1 MSATLKNLRRSLFL
15 ISAPMVFIMFGLPLR
30 AEDLGASGFQ
40 IGVLYAI
47 FTASLIV
54 LRPLVGIGVDFIGR
68 RSFFIAALVFYLVAN
83 ILYAFS
89 ESLDSLYI
97 ARALQGVGF
106 SFLAITTDTITADLT
121 EREGRSAAMGANIAS
136 QSRGGM
142 AGAFIGFTLVGV
154 IPNEAWQYSF
164 AIYSVIAV
172 LGVIFAWRFVP
183 ETLNQEHKTQSK
195 ARFKFPAKYYRLL
208 LVIFL
213 AAFAAAVIQ
222 PYYLVY
228 LRGRLDLEV
237 TALAAVFIP
246 VGIAYA
252 ILPIWLGKI
261 TGRINRALTISMG
274 LVIAAGFYVAVPHID
289 SFIWLITA
297 FTGAAIGSVL
307 IDLTKNAWIADI
319 SGAQATGRTFGLVA
333 FVAGAG
339 AALGPL
345 AGGAI
350 YDGFGKDYIFY
361 FAGAVFLFAL
371 LLALRFIRKP

>member
-1 MSATLKNLRRSLFL
+1 
-15 ISAPMVFIMFGLPLR
+15 MVFIMFGLPLR
-30 AEDLGASGFQ
+30 AEDLGATGFQ
-40 IGVLYAI
+40 IGILYAI
-47 FTASLIV
+47 FTVSLIV
-54 LRPLVGIGVDFIGR
+54 LRPLVGIGVDYIGR
-68 RSFFIAALVFYLVAN
+68 RPFFIAALLFYLVAN
-83 ILYAFS
+83 ALYAFS

-106 SFLAITTDTITADLT
+106 SILAITTDTITADLT
-121 EREGRSAAMGANIAS
+121 ERDERSAAMGANIAS

-154 IPNEAWQYSF
+154 LPNQAWQYSF
-164 AIYSVIAV
+164 AIYAAV
-172 LGVIFAWRFVP
+172 AILGVIFAWRFIP
-183 ETLNQEHKTQSK
+183 ETLSKAHKTQPK
-195 ARFKFPAKYYRLL
+195 ERFKFPAKYYRLL
-208 LVIFL
+208 LIIFL

-237 TALAAVFIP
+237 TALAAVFLP

-261 TGRINRALTISMG
+261 TGRLNRALTISIG

-289 SFIWLITA
+289 SFIWLVAA
-297 FTGAAIGSVL
+297 FTGAAIGGVL

-319 SGAQATGRTFGLVA
+319 SGAQATGRTFGLMA

-350 YDGFGKDYIFY
+350 YDGLGKDYIFY
-361 FAGAVFLFAL
+361 FAGAVFLAAL
-371 LLALRFIRKP
+371 LLVLRFIKTP

>member
-1 MSATLKNLRRSLFL
+1 MSATLQDLRRSLFL

-40 IGVLYAI
+40 IGILFAI
-47 FTASLIV
+47 FTTSLIV
-54 LRPLVGIGVDFIGR
+54 LRPLVGIGLDYIGR
-68 RSFFIAALVFYLVAN
+68 RSFFIAALIFYLVAN
-83 ILYAFS
+83 TLYALS

-106 SFLAITTDTITADLT
+106 SFLAITTDTITADVT
-121 EREGRSAAMGANIAS
+121 ESNERSAAMGANIAS

-154 IPNEAWQYSF
+154 IPSEAWRFSF
-164 AIYSVIAV
+164 AIYAMIAA
-172 LGVIFAWRFVP
+172 LGVVFAWRFIP
-183 ETLNQEHKTQSK
+183 ETLNQEHKRQAK
-195 ARFKFPAKYYRLL
+195 GQFKFPAKYYRLL
-208 LVIFL
+208 LIIFL
-213 AAFAAAVIQ
+213 TAFAAAVIQ

-228 LRGRLDLEV
+228 LRGRFDLEV

-252 ILPIWLGKI
+252 ILPIWIGKI
-261 TGRINRALTISMG
+261 TGHINRALTISIG
-274 LVIAAGFYVAVPHID
+274 LVIAAGFYVAVPHIN
-289 SFIWLITA
+289 SFPWLIAA

-307 IDLTKNAWIADI
+307 FDLTKNAWIADI

-339 AALGPL
+339 AAIGPL

-350 YDGFGKDYIFY
+350 YDGFGKDFIFY
-361 FAGAVFLFAL
+361 FAGAIFIAAM
-371 LLALRFIRKP
+371 LLALRFIKKS